1 MAPKTSKAVAVKHAE
16 PHGYEFFGPPGAF
29 AISFGLPLAVYAST
43 FLCNDISG
51 CPVPSILAPSTLTIE
66 TLKQDAGWPS
76 NGIAGL
82 ASWDASAKVLGYY
95 LFSLIL
101 HRVLPGEEKKGVEL
115 ESGGTLNYK
124 FNTWSSTMVTFAI
137 LAAGTVVQGANFPVW
152 TYIWDNYLQI
162 LTANILIAYS
172 LATFV
177 YVRSFSVKAGN
188 SDRRELA
195 AGGHSGNMLYDWFI
209 GRELNPRVT
218 FPFLG
223 EIDIKEF
230 MELRPGMMGWAIL
243 DFTFMARQYR
253 TYGYVTDSIVL
264 VTFFQVLYILDAY
277 WMENA
282 ILTTMDI
289 TTDGFGFML
298 SFGDLVWVP
307 FVYSLQAKYLA
318 TYPLTLGPLG
328 TAGVIGVLSAGY
340 YIFRSANNE
349 KNRFRTN
356 PTDPR
361 VAHLKYIET
370 KSGSKLLTSG
380 WWGTARHINYF
391 GDWLQSWAYSLP
403 TGVAGYLIQR
413 SSVAPATGQ
422 SVANKSF
429 IYSGPTENVEI
440 LQGSARGYGMIF
452 TYFYVLYFAILLIH
466 RERRDEAKCI
476 RKYGDDWAKY
486 QKIVKYRII
495 PGIY

>member
-1 MAPKTSKAVAVKHAE
+1 MAPKASKAIAVKHDE

-29 AISFGLPLAVYAST
+29 AISFGLPLVVYAFT

-51 CPVPSILAPSTLTIE
+51 CPVPSVLAPSTATIE
-66 TLKQDAGWPS
+66 QLKRDVGWPA
-76 NGIAGL
+76 NGIYGL
-82 ASWDASAKVLGYY
+82 ASWDATLKVIGYY
-95 LFSLIL
+95 SFSAIL
-101 HRVLPGEEKKGVEL
+101 HRVLPGEEKLGVEL
-115 ESGGTLNYK
+115 ASGGKLKYK
-124 FNTWSSTMVTFAI
+124 FNTWSSTMVTFGI
-137 LAAGTVVQGANFPVW
+137 LAAGTVYQGANFPVW
-152 TYIWDNYLQI
+152 TYIYDNFLQI
-162 LTANILIAYS
+162 ATANILIAYF

-188 SDRRELA
+188 SDLRELA

-218 FPFLG
+218 LPLIG

-243 DFTFMARQYR
+243 DFTFIARQYR
-253 TYGYVTDSIVL
+253 SYGYVTDSILL
-264 VTFFQVLYILDAY
+264 VTAFQVLYILDSF

-307 FVYSLQAKYLA
+307 FVYSLQARYLA
-318 TYPLTLGPLG
+318 TYPLSLGPLG
-328 TAGVIGVLSAGY
+328 TAGVLGVVSTGF

-349 KNRFRTN
+349 KNRFRTDPN
-356 PTDPR
+356 DPR

-370 KSGSKLLTSG
+370 KSGSRLLISG
-380 WWGTARHINYF
+380 WWGMARHINYF
-391 GDWLQSWAYSLP
+391 GDWFQSWAYCLP
-403 TGVAGYLIQR
+403 TGVAGYLVQH
-413 SSVAPATGQ
+413 SSTAPATGQ
-422 SVANKSF
+422 SLANKSF
-429 IYSGPTENVEI
+429 VYSGPTEHTEV
-440 LQGSARGYGMIF
+440 LQGSARGYGIIV

-476 RKYGDDWAKY
+476 RKYGDDWNKY
-486 QKIVKYRII
+486 REIVKYRII